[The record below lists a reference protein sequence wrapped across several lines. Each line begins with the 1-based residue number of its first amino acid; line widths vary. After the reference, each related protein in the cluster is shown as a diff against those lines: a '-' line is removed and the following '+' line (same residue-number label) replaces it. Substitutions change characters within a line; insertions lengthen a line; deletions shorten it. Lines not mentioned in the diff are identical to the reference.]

1 MESELLQWDHL
12 TLSSWCVQPDA
23 TIPQMMMMISTI
35 NDINSLHSLQA
46 RLRDTPRHSETD
58 SETLHAAPRQTP
70 RQTPRHSI
78 TDSETLRDTPRHFTQ
93 THRQT
98 SYDTSYLLWIEAS
111 TATMVLSSQH
121 AQNQHKRH
129 TTQSSF
135 QCWFR
140 LCKWRRPNR
149 GRFDRMWLWLPQTQ
163 NQHVPGN
170 KTSYSCLLRWFNA
183 LMTLSI

>member
-1 MESELLQWDHL
+1 MQRYHRWYQRHQLTPFTPLDSE
-12 TLSSWCVQPDA
+12 T
-23 TIPQMMMMISTI
+23 
-35 NDINSLHSLQA
+35 
-46 RLRDTPRHSETD
+46 LRDTPR
-58 SETLHAAPRQTP
+58 QTP
-70 RQTPRHSI
+70 RHFMPLRDRLRDTPRHSI

-149 GRFDRMWLWLPQTQ
+149 GRFDRMRLWLPQTQ
-163 NQHVPGN
+163 NQHVPCN
-170 KTSYSCLLRWFNA
+170 TTSYSCLLRWFNT
-183 LMTLSI
+183 LMTLSIIW